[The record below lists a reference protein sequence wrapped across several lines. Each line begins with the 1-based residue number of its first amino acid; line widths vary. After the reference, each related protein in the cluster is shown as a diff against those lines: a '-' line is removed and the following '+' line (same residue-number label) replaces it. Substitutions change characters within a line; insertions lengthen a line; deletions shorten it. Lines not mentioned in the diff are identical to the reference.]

1 MKKRVEYTWNK
12 ITYYMCIRK
21 LYMYITCFRILQN
34 AVHAY
39 PTAHSC
45 IVSLSHSALKK
56 IYMVFNVINNSLLLV
71 HYIFCCVSTSPT
83 WAVNPVILLNSLHM
97 FFIMQLFLSRCEKLV
112 IFWEIGTLSHQPILC
127 LFSIM
132 IRPRILWTHEQ
143 PPDECRQ
150 RKTRQLCYMHCLI
163 NK

>member
-1 MKKRVEYTWNK
+1 
-12 ITYYMCIRK
+12 MCIRK

-45 IVSLSHSALKK
+45 IVSLSHSALNK

-97 FFIMQLFLSRCEKLV
+97 FFIMQLFLSWCEKLV

>member
-45 IVSLSHSALKK
+45 IVSLSHSALNK

-97 FFIMQLFLSRCEKLV
+97 FFIMQLFFVKMWKTCHILRNWHTFPSTYIMSFFYNDKTKDIMNTWTATRWMSSEKNKTIML
-112 IFWEIGTLSHQPILC
+112 HA
-127 LFSIM
+127 LF
-132 IRPRILWTHEQ
+132 
-143 PPDECRQ
+143 
-150 RKTRQLCYMHCLI
+150 

>member
-45 IVSLSHSALKK
+45 IVSLSHSALNK

-97 FFIMQLFLSRCEKLV
+97 FFIMQLFLSWCEKLV

-127 LFSIM
+127 LFFYNDKTKDIM
-132 IRPRILWTHEQ
+132 NTWTATRWMSSEKN
-143 PPDECRQ
+143 
-150 RKTRQLCYMHCLI
+150 KTIMLHALF

>member
-1 MKKRVEYTWNK
+1 
-12 ITYYMCIRK
+12 
-21 LYMYITCFRILQN
+21 MYITCFRILQN

-39 PTAHSC
+39 PTAHSF
-45 IVSLSHSALKK
+45 IVSLSHSALNK